1 MRRSTR
7 YRKQEKH
14 HCNTVWLGVPVP
26 DKLVRLPKFFPAPHP
41 SLEHSACLDPQSSRR
56 KSRFFLANE
65 GVQLI
70 QFSLFDLGWHGS
82 VRQLGGVLTNPIGNT
97 LWIDLEHSSNRAK
110 AATFHIHANCQQTGC
125 FGITVLDWL
134 RCIHSIAFTAA
145 IALAS

>member
-1 MRRSTR
+1 MKLWSHPVLGLQGFKKQYNIFALGLRP
-7 YRKQEKH
+7 RKAIDH
-14 HCNTVWLGVPVP
+14 HPG
-26 DKLVRLPKFFPAPHP
+26 
-41 SLEHSACLDPQSSRR
+41 LEHSACLDPQSSRR

-110 AATFHIHANCQQTGC
+110 AATFHIHANCQQASC